1 MAEDLELQERLGR
14 GGMAEA
20 WKAYDPQLQR
30 SVVVKIFHTDLLT
43 DADFMTRFRN
53 LPRVPEA
60 KLIAS
65 LQHPNIVPMHGFHI
79 SPAEEAEET
88 LAYVVTDYVD
98 GPSFAEYLRH
108 TSYQK
113 AFPSAA
119 EVTHL
124 FASIA
129 APLDFAHQRGIIH
142 GDLKPTNLLLDKH
155 NTSRHA
161 MGEPML
167 TDFGLSSLLG
177 TSSGAFNG
185 KELSVPFY
193 I

>member
-1 MAEDLELQERLGR
+1 MTADLELQERLGR

-53 LPRVPEA
+53 LPRVPQA

-98 GPSFAEYLRH
+98 GPTFAEYLRH
-108 TSYQK
+108 PSYQK
-113 AFPSAA
+113 GFPSAA

-124 FASIA
+124 FASFA
-129 APLDFAHQRGIIH
+129 APVVFARQPGILPAAIQS
-142 GDLKPTNLLLDKH
+142 PNLLVAQH
-155 NTSRHA
+155 TTSRPA
-161 MGEPML
+161 
-167 TDFGLSSLLG
+167 
-177 TSSGAFNG
+177 
-185 KELSVPFY
+185 
-193 I
+193 

>member
-14 GGMAEA
+14 GGMTEA

-129 APLDFAHQRGIIH
+129 APLDFAH
-142 GDLKPTNLLLDKH
+142 
-155 NTSRHA
+155 
-161 MGEPML
+161 
-167 TDFGLSSLLG
+167 
-177 TSSGAFNG
+177 
-185 KELSVPFY
+185 
-193 I
+193 

>member
-43 DADFMTRFRN
+43 DPDFMTRFRN

-65 LQHPNIVPMHGFHI
+65 LQHPNIVRLHGFHI
-79 SPAEEAEET
+79 SPAEEGEET

-98 GPSFAEYLRH
+98 GPTFAQYLRT

-119 EVTHL
+119 DVTHL

-129 APLDFAHQRGIIH
+129 APLDFAHQQRVIH
-142 GDLKPTNLLLDKH
+142 GALKPSNIPLHKH
-155 NTSRHA
+155 NTSHIP
-161 MGEPML
+161 MGQSML
-167 TDFGLSSLLG
+167 TDLGITSLLG
-177 TSSGAFNG
+177 
-185 KELSVPFY
+185 PP
-193 I
+193 